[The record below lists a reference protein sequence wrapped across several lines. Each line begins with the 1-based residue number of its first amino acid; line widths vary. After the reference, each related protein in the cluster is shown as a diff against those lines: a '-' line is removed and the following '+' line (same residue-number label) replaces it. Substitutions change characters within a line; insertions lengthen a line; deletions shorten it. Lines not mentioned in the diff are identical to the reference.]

1 MLRMVSN
8 VDLRKVC
15 NTVIA
20 TIVEHIPAKGELT
33 VQRCETARLVEHWGL
48 LINQIGGVGLAE
60 TVEILQYHWVNNFS
74 ATTMFTVSGFNFVSI
89 TLTLPEMAQ
98 IYVTNVTVNDILQK
112 SREET
117 RIAAA

>member
-8 VDLRKVC
+8 VNLCKVC

-20 TIVEHIPAKGELT
+20 MIVEHILAKGKLT
-33 VQRCETARLVEHWGL
+33 VQKCET
-48 LINQIGGVGLAE
+48 IGGVNLAE
-60 TVEILQYHWVNNFS
+60 TVEILQYHWVNDFG
-74 ATTMFTVSGFNFVSI
+74 ATTMFTVSGFNFVFI
-89 TLTLPEMAQ
+89 MLTLPEMVQ
-98 IYVTNVTVNDILQK
+98 IYVTNVTVNDVPQK